1 MGRMAAPL
9 LFYFDFISPYGFFA
23 SREVEALAAR
33 HGRAVDWRCMLLGVS
48 VMKVMGLKPLLETPL
63 KGDYVRRDVARR
75 IRRSGLAMKRGP
87 DDPVMDPRACGRA
100 FWWVKRHRPE
110 LAGSFARAAYDAYWM
125 EGKDLS
131 TASGVADIRL
141 PEGIDA
147 NRLREGIESEEAR
160 VLLRENVEASLE
172 AGIFGSPTLVADGEP
187 FWGVDAMPMAE
198 EWLARGG
205 W

>member
-1 MGRMAAPL
+1 MGRMSAPL

-33 HGRAVDWRCMLLGVS
+33 HGREVDWRCMLLGVS

-63 KGDYVRRDVARR
+63 KGDYIRRDVARR
-75 IRRSGLAMKRGP
+75 IRRSGLAMERGP

-100 FWWVKRHRPE
+100 FWWLKRHRPG
-110 LAGSFARAAYDAYWM
+110 LAGAFARAAYDAYWM
-125 EGKDLS
+125 EGEDLS
-131 TASGVADIRL
+131 TASAVAGIRL

-147 NRLREGIESEEAR
+147 NRLREGIESEEGRA
-160 VLLRENVEASLE
+160 LLRENVEASLE

-187 FWGVDAMPMAE
+187 FWGVDALPQAE